1 MQDNPSNV
9 TNLLFL
15 VAKYHIY
22 RMTCLFNQPNI
33 RIYKEGV
40 PFMRDIEKYNATK
53 SGMLHKHY
61 KKWYNSNINASVDQ
75 AISDNFIRDYIDQM

>member
-1 MQDNPSNV
+1 M

-33 RIYKEGV
+33 RIYKQEIL
-40 PFMRDIEKYNATK
+40 FMHNIEKNNSTK
-53 SGMLHKHY
+53 SGMLHEHY
-61 KKWYNSNINASVDQ
+61 NKWYNININASVHQ
-75 AISDNFIRDYIDQM
+75 AISDNFIPDYIDQM